1 MNSVVADKEN
11 ELDGAVF
18 CNLESESH
26 FMEAWALFTMLK
38 AWRGLT
44 SPLKIHTEVVL
55 ASHPYQKLCMST
67 PLESVLLHPDVVQG
81 QASNGRKC

>member
-1 MNSVVADKEN
+1 MNSVFGDKEN

-26 FMEAWALFTMLK
+26 FMEALRSVHDAKSMEK
-38 AWRGLT
+38 AHIT
-44 SPLKIHTEVVL
+44 FED
-55 ASHPYQKLCMST
+55 PYQGGTSIPSISEIMST

-81 QASNGRKC
+81 QASNGRMC